1 MMIMDA
7 YSQIEKLIAD
17 KYEKDTTTR
26 KAVGD
31 FMLTD
36 THAVNV
42 KSNNV
47 AKQNYSPN
55 MISIQKMHKWVFED
69 RQDLSFI
76 FVDYKDHNGTL
87 KIVKESQPIP
97 IEHISWDCLSIEA
110 QGYGVIQKVGPLKI
124 VPSQT
129 KREFYEGFLA
139 AYAKYMQKER
149 RKHERF
155 AKRFITNLDS
165 ITW

>member
-1 MMIMDA
+1 MDA
-7 YSQIEKLIAD
+7 YSKIEKLIAD
-17 KYEKDTTTR
+17 KYKKDTTTR

-69 RQDLSFI
+69 RNDLSFI
-76 FVDYKDHNGTL
+76 FADYEERGDDL
-87 KIVKESQPIP
+87 QIMSESKPIP

-110 QGYGVIQKVGPLKI
+110 QGYGVIQKVGRLKI
-124 VPSQT
+124 QPNQT
-129 KREFYEGFLA
+129 KREFYKGFLA
-139 AYAKYMQKER
+139 AYAKYRQKEH

-155 AKRFITNLDS
+155 SKRFITNLNS
-165 ITW
+165 IDW

>member
-1 MMIMDA
+1 MDA
-7 YSQIEKLIAD
+7 YKQIEKLIAD
-17 KYEKDTTTR
+17 KYGKDTTTR

-69 RQDLSFI
+69 RNDLSFI
-76 FVDYKDHNGTL
+76 FVDYKDNAGTL
-87 KIVKESQPIP
+87 KILNESAPIP

-110 QGYGVIQKVGPLKI
+110 QGYGVIQKVGVLKV
-124 VPSQT
+124 VPKQT
-129 KREFYEGFLA
+129 KREFYEGFLV
-139 AYAKYMQKER
+139 AYAKYRKKEH

-155 AKRFITNLDS
+155 AKRFISDLDS
-165 ITW
+165 INW